1 MKKVLL
7 TVACVL
13 LCASCIRYEYKFHY
27 ISLEKIEGICIK
39 SLGRLNR
46 SDIKED
52 HDMPMRY
59 ELKRE
64 NYLLVFEVGDY
75 HRPNLL
81 VSPRSPNGDS
91 LMLEP
96 IKIGNCSYLDD
107 PYNDYLDDPYYEMD
121 GMEAWRYVWIPSS
134 DSNCP
139 AKDGESYPP
148 HQIIGFRVKN
158 REGDVLG
165 EERLP
170 FDLVRNGFY
179 YEIGAI

>member
-1 MKKVLL
+1 MNKAIL
-7 TVACVL
+7 TVTCIL
-13 LCASCIRYEYKFHY
+13 LCASCFRHEYEFHY

-46 SDIKED
+46 SDIKAD

-59 ELKRE
+59 ELKRR
-64 NYLLVFEVGDY
+64 NYLLVFEVDSY
-75 HRPNLL
+75 HWPNLL
-81 VSPRSPNGDS
+81 VSPRSPNGDG
-91 LMLEP
+91 LILEP
-96 IKIGNCSYLDD
+96 IKIGKCS
-107 PYNDYLDDPYYEMD
+107 YLDDPYYEMD
-121 GMEAWRYVWIPSS
+121 GMEAWRYVWMG
-134 DSNCP
+134 DSWPDCP

-179 YEIGAI
+179 YVIDAI